1 MTKRYIE
8 LIDEQIVEHE
18 RAITKLVIAREVV
31 VALGNTLGDVKPLG
45 TGKPK
50 AATIKPKRI
59 LPKGKTRDKIIAA
72 MTAINTK
79 AKPKDIADEVIAG
92 SPELTPKIVWNTLYT
107 MRMKRIVVRD
117 KDGFYSLTTPDNGT
131 ISDQFK
137 PGNIYDDARRAN

>member
-31 VALGNTLGDVKPLG
+31 VALGDALGDAKPVG

-50 AATIKPKRI
+50 AATMKLKRI
-59 LPKGKTRDKIIAA
+59 LPKGKTRDKVRNA
-72 MTAINTK
+72 MVAINTK

-92 SPELTPKIVWNTLYT
+92 NPELTPKIVWNALYN
-107 MRMKRIVVRD
+107 MRIKGAVVRD
-117 KDGFYSLTTPDNGT
+117 EDGFYSLPPPDNG
-131 ISDQFK
+131 IGDQLK
-137 PGNIYDDARRAN
+137 PGGIYEGAPQ